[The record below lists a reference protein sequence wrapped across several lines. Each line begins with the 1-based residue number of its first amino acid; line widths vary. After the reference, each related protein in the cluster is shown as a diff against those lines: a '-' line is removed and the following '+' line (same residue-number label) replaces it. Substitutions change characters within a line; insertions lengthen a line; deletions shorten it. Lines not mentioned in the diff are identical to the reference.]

1 MELLFATASLF
12 VVTIVASFI
21 YYRRIRQAQSEYEVS
36 KSIVKS
42 ITLGFTQQLARI
54 SEAIKGIK
62 RDALDAKLEAT
73 EATKLSHEAIDTVR
87 EGNEFTFIF
96 TKRMDEAEK
105 ALATMREEI
114 NKLAKMPVSAPSQTD
129 MEAPIPLKQE
139 AVLDQLTQT
148 ELEVLTL
155 IEEMGEGSVPE
166 IRKRIEK
173 TREHTARLL
182 KKLYERGFI
191 DRNTSRMP
199 YRYYVRKEIK
209 ELIQQQKENTRIA
222 F

>member
-1 MELLFATASLF
+1 LELLFATASLF

-21 YYRRIRQAQSEYEVS
+21 YYRRIKQAQSEYEVS
-36 KSIVKS
+36 KDIVRS
-42 ITLGFTQQLARI
+42 VTLGFTQQLAKL
-54 SEAIKGIK
+54 SGAIKGIK
-62 RDALDAKLEAT
+62 QDVLDAKLEAT
-73 EATKLSHEAIDTVR
+73 EARKTSHEAFDAVR
-87 EGNEFTFIF
+87 DGKENTLSL
-96 TKRMDEAEK
+96 TKRMDEADK
-105 ALATMREEI
+105 AFAAMREEI
-114 NKLAKMPVSAPSQTD
+114 KKLAKIQVGASLQKD
-129 MEAPIPLKQE
+129 MEAPIPLKQG

-148 ELEVLTL
+148 ELEVITL
-155 IEEMGEGSVPE
+155 IEEVGEGSVPE

-182 KKLYERGFI
+182 KKLYEKGFI

-209 ELIQQQKENTRIA
+209 ELIKQQRKNMRIA

>member
-1 MELLFATASLF
+1 MRNFYYKKGLIFGIFVLFIGAS
-12 VVTIVASFI
+12 VYPVAGI
-21 YYRRIRQAQSEYEVS
+21 IDECENIIEKQNQDE
-36 KSIVKS
+36 
-42 ITLGFTQQLARI
+42 
-54 SEAIKGIK
+54 SEAKYGDSPKQGVDWWPMLHHDQYNTGYSSSTSGPQTNNIKW
-62 RDALDAKLEAT
+62 
-73 EATKLSHEAIDTVR
+73 
-87 EGNEFTFIF
+87 TF
-96 TKRMDEAEK
+96 
-105 ALATMREEI
+105 
-114 NKLAKMPVSAPSQTD
+114 QTD

-155 IEEMGEGSVPE
+155 IEEIGEGSVPE

-209 ELIQQQKENTRIA
+209 ELIQRQRENMRIA